1 MSQFSSSIKRLSPF
15 NRATKNCVRGF
26 AMGAALLVS
35 ASVLPI
41 NGAYAQGTLS
51 NIGGNIQSEDERLLL
66 DAETLTF
73 DSDNDVVTVSGD
85 VQIFLAGNSLE
96 ADKVVYD
103 RKAGI
108 LKAIGKVRLIE
119 VGGNVVRS
127 EEIELSDDFKNGFI
141 KSLQIE
147 SIDETYFAAA
157 SGERING
164 EKIILKRGVYS
175 VCAVCRVKPGRIPT
189 WRIKAEEI
197 IIDDVSHRI
206 RYKNASF
213 ELLGVPI
220 AYLPAFSHVDPRVKQ
235 KTGILRPNFVQD
247 TDLGIGIGIPYYYAV
262 NESTDLTVT
271 PTYFTDQGLLGEI
284 EWRQRTAKGAYT
296 LKLAGIHQ
304 QEPEEFTG
312 ESGDREFRGG
322 LRTTGKFNIS
332 SQWNAGWDILALTDR
347 TFAEDYSR
355 LTTRVDRFTSNANL
369 TGLSATNFF
378 DARAMFFNVLD
389 DDDATSGNLQ
399 AQQAIVHPSI
409 DYDGIID
416 KAIAGGQ
423 LSFTANVTSIS
434 RFDEDVN
441 VINGQSFQ
449 DGASGTQGRVS
460 TEIEWKRRFI
470 AKGGHVVTPLLALRG
485 DAQAFDQANS
495 SITGIPDKDQIAR
508 GQVTAGL
515 EWRYPVL
522 ITHGNTSHIFEPIGQ
537 IFASPNEQQ
546 IDRFLNEDSQT
557 LVLDDTNIFSRDRFA
572 GFDRVE
578 GGVRANVGFTHK
590 TQWNDWFKTDALVGQ
605 SFHLAGENSFANQGT
620 ASLEVENGLQ
630 DDSSDVVA
638 RIAATIVDQ
647 YSLIGRIRV
656 DSNYSDVSRGD
667 VVAAYTSDILS
678 LSAGYTFINGQT
690 VDDLPRSAQANGSF
704 SFKPHEYW
712 TLFGDARYD
721 FDDNQFVNNRIGV
734 AFDDKQLRVSL
745 AFVQD
750 FDEDGP
756 RDGEGF
762 EFSVNF
768 RTLGG
773 F

>member
-1 MSQFSSSIKRLSPF
+1 MKQFSSSIKRLSPF
-15 NRATKNCVRGF
+15 YRASQTCARSI
-26 AMGAALLVS
+26 AMGAALFVS
-35 ASVLPI
+35 ASTLPSI
-41 NGAYAQGTLS
+41 TYAQSALN
-51 NIGGNIQSEDERLLL
+51 NIGGDINAEDERLLL

-73 DSDNDVVTVSGD
+73 DSDRDIVTVSGD
-85 VQIFLAGNSLE
+85 VQIFFAGNSLE

-103 RKAGI
+103 RAAGK

-119 VGGNVVRS
+119 IGGNIVRS
-127 EEIELSDDFKNGFI
+127 EEIELSEDFKNGFI

-164 EKIILKRGVYS
+164 EKTVLKRGVYS

-206 RYKNASF
+206 SYKNASF
-213 ELLGVPI
+213 EFLGVPI
-220 AYLPAFSHVDPRVKQ
+220 AYVPAFSHVDPRVKQ
-235 KTGILRPNFVQD
+235 KTGILRPNYVQD
-247 TDLGIGIGIPYYYAV
+247 TDLGIGVGVPVYYAF
-262 NESTDLTVT
+262 NESSDLTVT
-271 PTYFTDQGLLGEI
+271 PTYFTDQGLLGEV
-284 EWRQRTAKGAYT
+284 EWRQRTTRGAYT
-296 LKLAGIHQ
+296 FQLAGIQQ

-322 LRTTGKFNIS
+322 LRTTGNFNIAS
-332 SQWNAGWDILALTDR
+332 NWNAGWDILALSDR
-347 TFAEDYSR
+347 TFAEDYKR
-355 LTTRVDRFTSNANL
+355 LTPRVDRFTSNVHL
-369 TGLSATNFF
+369 TGLSKTNFF
-378 DARAMFFNVLD
+378 DARGLYFNILD
-389 DDDATSGNLQ
+389 DDTATSGNLQ
-399 AQQAIVHPSI
+399 TQQAVVHPSI

-416 KAIAGGQ
+416 QAIAGGQ
-423 LSFTANVTSIS
+423 LSFATNVTALS
-434 RFDEDVN
+434 RLDEDIN
-441 VINGQSFQ
+441 VINGQNFL
-449 DGASGTQGRVS
+449 DGASGTQGRAS
-460 TEIEWKRRFI
+460 AELEWKRRYI
-470 AKGGHVVTPLLALRG
+470 AQGGHILTPLLAVRG
-485 DAQAFDQANS
+485 DVQAFNQTEAGVANLPDHDQ
-495 SITGIPDKDQIAR
+495 TVR

-537 IFASPNEQQ
+537 IFASPNEQR

-590 TQWNDWFKTDALVGQ
+590 TQWNDWFKTDVLVGQ
-605 SFHLAGENSFANQGT
+605 SFHLAGKNSFAEQGT
-620 ASLEVENGLQ
+620 ASLEAENGLQ
-630 DDSSDVVA
+630 DDRSDLVA
-638 RIAATIVDQ
+638 RIAATAVDK
-647 YSLIGRIRV
+647 YSVIGRIRV
-656 DSNYSDVSRGD
+656 DNDFSEINRGD
-667 VVAAYTSDILS
+667 IIAAYTSDILT
-678 LSAGYTFINGQT
+678 LNAGYTFINGQPL
-690 VDDLPRSAQANGSF
+690 DDLPRSSQINGGF

-750 FDEDGP
+750 FDEEGD

-762 EFSVNF
+762 EFSINF

>member
-1 MSQFSSSIKRLSPF
+1 MTRFSSSIERLSPF
-15 NRATKNCVRGF
+15 YRATQNCVRGF
-26 AMGAALLVS
+26 AMGTALLVT
-35 ASVLPI
+35 ASTLPTT
-41 NGAYAQGTLS
+41 GAYAQNAFN
-51 NIGGNIQSEDERLLL
+51 NIGGDIQAEDERLLL

-103 RKAGI
+103 RKAGT

-127 EEIELSDDFKNGFI
+127 EEIELSEDFKNGFI

-164 EKIILKRGVYS
+164 EKTILKRGVYS
-175 VCAVCRVKPGRIPT
+175 VCAVCRVKPGRVPT

-197 IIDDVSHRI
+197 IIDDVSHRV

-213 ELLGVPI
+213 EFLGVPI
-220 AYLPAFSHVDPRVKQ
+220 AYLPYFSHVDPRVKQ
-235 KTGILRPNFVQD
+235 KTGILRPTFMQD
-247 TDLGIGIGIPYYYAV
+247 TDLGVGVGIPVYYAF
-262 NESTDLTVT
+262 NKSRDLTVT
-271 PTYFTDQGLLGEI
+271 PTYFSDQGLLAEV
-284 EWRQRTAKGAYT
+284 EWRQRTSRGAYT
-296 LKLAGIHQ
+296 FQLAGIQ
-304 QEPEEFTG
+304 QQQPEEFAG

-322 LRTTGKFNIS
+322 LRTTGSFNIA
-332 SQWNAGWDILALTDR
+332 SQWNAGWDILALSDR

-355 LTTRVDRFTSNANL
+355 LTTRVDRFTSNVNL
-369 TGLSATNFF
+369 TGISDTNYF
-378 DARAMFFNVLD
+378 DARGLFFNILD
-389 DDDATSGNLQ
+389 DDDATTGNLQ

-423 LSFTANVTSIS
+423 VSFAANVTALS
-434 RFDEDVN
+434 RLDEDVN
-441 VINGQSFQ
+441 VINGQNFL

-460 TEIEWKRRFI
+460 TEVEWKRRFI
-470 AKGGHVVTPLLALRG
+470 AKGGHVVTPLLAVRG
-485 DAQAFDQANS
+485 DAQAFDQADV
-495 SITGIPDKDQIAR
+495 GIAGVPNKDQIAR

-522 ITHGNTSHIFEPIGQ
+522 ITQGNTSHIFEPIAQ

-557 LVLDDTNIFSRDRFA
+557 LVLNDTNIFSRDRFA

-590 TQWNDWFKTDALVGQ
+590 TQWNDWFKTDLLVGQ
-605 SFHLAGENSFANQGT
+605 SFHLAGKNSFAEQGT
-620 ASLEVENGLQ
+620 ASLEAENGLQ
-630 DDSSDVVA
+630 DDRSDLVA
-638 RIAATIVDQ
+638 RVAATAIDR
-647 YSLIGRIRV
+647 YSVIGRIRV
-656 DSNYSDVSRGD
+656 DNDYADINRGD
-667 VVAAYTSDILS
+667 IIAAFDSDILS
-678 LSAGYTFINGQT
+678 LSAGYTFINEQT
-690 VDDLPRSAQANGSF
+690 LDDLPRSSQANGSF

-712 TLFGDARYD
+712 TIFGDARYD

-734 AFDDKQLRVSL
+734 AFDDRQLRVSL

-750 FDEDGP
+750 FDDDGA